1 MNSAFE
7 LKSLLLVILF
17 YKASLLNIINYITLF
32 FGSTISYITIFIYLF
47 IFWSKMLQYIT
58 SGTNQPPW
66 AFSFATPSI
75 IDMGLWAHNRPKE
88 KRRALVLIYRAF
100 LILFSRKLLDSSTSV
115 GSPSVC

>member
-1 MNSAFE
+1 MNFAFE

-32 FGSTISYITIFIYLF
+32 FGSTISYITIFFLF

-75 IDMGLWAHNRPKE
+75 IDMGWWAHSIIDQKKNAGPW
-88 KRRALVLIYRAF
+88 Y
-100 LILFSRKLLDSSTSV
+100 
-115 GSPSVC
+115 